1 VREEAKK
8 ANGFMG
14 QPMERPLQL
23 YSSNSFKDAPM
34 VSNQFYKMK
43 LLALGALLV
52 LTQGCSQKLGY
63 IQQRYSRDTGI
74 ARVFTLR
81 EITETATLMASGN
94 YLFATGARGVFG
106 FYDFIS
112 GAFISGTS
120 ALPTTG
126 TNFIDGKT
134 ANVLSMAQGEKFLYV
149 SSKAGLFEINLSQ
162 IRYPQV
168 NTSLPYGQPN
178 LLSSAVTATYRFDS
192 MVYVPNNLPNLRGE
206 VWAFR
211 GNERARFTVGGMM
224 VNPYLSRET
233 LSFNTGCSGEFASSS
248 AYLQGKVYVAAC
260 DGVKILNGDL
270 SQGGGVIGTDSRLN
284 PIQVVATKNY
294 LYVHHQPRGSG
305 GLGWSSNSNL
315 NVPAGIYVLDANLN
329 QVNYIGVEPISFA
342 VSPDNQYLYANE
354 DDSDVGAYRI
364 PWTNSAIR

>member
-1 VREEAKK
+1 
-8 ANGFMG
+8 
-14 QPMERPLQL
+14 
-23 YSSNSFKDAPM
+23 M

-43 LLALGALLV
+43 LLALGAFLV

-63 IQQRYSRDTGI
+63 IQQRQGKDTGI
-74 ARVFTLR
+74 ARIFTLR

-126 TNFIDGKT
+126 TNFIDGNT
-134 ANVLSMAQGEKFLYV
+134 PNVLSMAQGENFLYV
-149 SSKAGLFEINLSQ
+149 SSKTGLFEININQ
-162 IRYPQV
+162 INYPIMQM
-168 NTSLPYGQPN
+168 SLPYGRPD
-178 LLSSAVTATYRFDS
+178 LSGVLVKESYRFDS
-192 MVYVPNNLPNLRGE
+192 MVYVPPPQPTLRGE

-211 GNERARFTVGGMM
+211 GNEKARFPVGGMNA
-224 VNPYLSRET
+224 NPYLSREK
-233 LSFNTGCSGEFASSS
+233 LPFSTGCNGTLPETRPSSLDFSFRIPSSS

-270 SQGGGVIGTDSRLN
+270 SQGGGVIGTVSRLN

-342 VSPDNQYLYANE
+342 ISPDNQYIYANE
-354 DDSDVGAYRI
+354 DDADVGVYRI